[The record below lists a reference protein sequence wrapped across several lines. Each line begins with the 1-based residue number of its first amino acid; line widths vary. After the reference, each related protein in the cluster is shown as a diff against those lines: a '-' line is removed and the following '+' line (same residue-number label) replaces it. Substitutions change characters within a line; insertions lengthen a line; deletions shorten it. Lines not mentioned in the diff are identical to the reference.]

1 MSNDKF
7 KTKTINNNEDIS
19 DKENEYEVE
28 EDDTLITDLGEIEF
42 FTELLGLLDKLE
54 DLIEARIDTLSN

>member
-7 KTKTINNNEDIS
+7 KIRSLVNNEDIL

-42 FTELLGLLDKLE
+42 YTELLGF
-54 DLIEARIDTLSN
+54 R

>member
-7 KTKTINNNEDIS
+7 KTKTINNNEDIP

-42 FTELLGLLDKLE
+42 YTELLGLLDKLE

>member
-7 KTKTINNNEDIS
+7 KTRPVINNEDIP

-28 EDDTLITDLGEIEF
+28 EDDTLITGLGEIEF
-42 FTELLGLLDKLE
+42 YTELLGLLDKLE

>member
-42 FTELLGLLDKLE
+42 YTELLGLLDKLE